1 MQVEFDALI
10 VQGIWVLVPPP
21 PNKNIVGSKWIYK
34 VKKNLDGSV
43 SRYKARLVA
52 QGFSQEQGLDYD
64 ETFSH
69 VPQGFEDAIHSSH
82 VCKLL
87 KSLYGLKQAPRAW
100 NAKFTS
106 YLPTLGFTL
115 SHSDPSLFV
124 KHTGTDIVLLLFY
137 VDDIIVTGSSSTLV
151 QSVITDLGEV
161 FDMKD
166 MGKLTYFLGLEIS
179 YLSNGDIFV
188 NQAKYLRDLL
198 KKATMVECKPCS
210 TPAKPHQQFLRDE
223 GVSLQDPT
231 TYRSLVGALQYLTFT
246 RPDIAYAVNFS
257 NVFSDISRVPLIMV
271 SLTLQSDMQLLVYND
286 SDWAGDPNTRRS
298 TTGYVVYLG
307 NNPISWQSKKQTSVS
322 RSSTEAEYK
331 ALAHSAFE
339 VSWILQIL
347 KDMHFFLAA
356 PPLLHCDNL
365 SALSLS
371 SNPVFHS
378 RIKHLDTD
386 FHFAHER
393 VQRGDIHV
401 QYVPTQEQVVDVLTR
416 GLHRPVFLQHCSN
429 LKLGPPD

>member
-1 MQVEFDALI
+1 MKQ
-10 VQGIWVLVPPP
+10 
-21 PNKNIVGSKWIYK
+21 
-34 VKKNLDGSV
+34 
-43 SRYKARLVA
+43 
-52 QGFSQEQGLDYD
+52 
-64 ETFSH
+64 
-69 VPQGFEDAIHSSH
+69 PQGFEDAIHPSH

-124 KHTGTDIVLLLFY
+124 KHTGIDIVLLLLY
-137 VDDIIVTGSSSTLV
+137 VDDIIITGSSSTLV
-151 QSVITDLGEV
+151 QSVITDLGEA

-166 MGKLTYFLGLEIS
+166 MGKLTFFLGLEIS

-210 TPAKPHQQFLRDE
+210 TPAKPYQQFLKDE

-231 TYRSLVGALQYLTFT
+231 PYRSLVGALQYLTFT
-246 RPDIAYAVNFS
+246 RPDIAYAVNSVCQFMTAPT
-257 NVFSDISRVPLIMV
+257 DIHFGAVKRILRYLKGTSHYGITYT
-271 SLTLQSDMQLLVYND
+271 SSDMQLLVYSD
-286 SDWAGDPNTRRS
+286 SDWAGDPNTRCS

-331 ALAHSAFE
+331 ALAHSASE
-339 VSWILQIL
+339 VSWIQQVL
-347 KDMHFFLAA
+347 KDMHLFLAT
-356 PPLLHCDNL
+356 PPILHCDNL
-365 SALSLS
+365 SALALS

-386 FHFAHER
+386 FHFVRER

-401 QYVPTQEQVVDVLTR
+401 QYVPTQEQVADVLTK
-416 GLHRPVFLQHCSN
+416 GLHIV
-429 LKLGPPD
+429 KIELGSKEMEAFTR